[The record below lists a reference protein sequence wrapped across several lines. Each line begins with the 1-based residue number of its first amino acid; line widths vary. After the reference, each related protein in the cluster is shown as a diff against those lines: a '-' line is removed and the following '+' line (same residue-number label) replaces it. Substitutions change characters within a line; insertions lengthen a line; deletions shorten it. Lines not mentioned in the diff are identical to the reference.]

1 MDEHPAHCQQH
12 QQSPSSHFSPP
23 NNNNNDMTTNLQQ
36 GILFAAIV
44 LLLTQWFISGLELDA
59 MRGWTATEMAQGIA
73 MRQWNQYSYILAE
86 YPIQTKAFTSA
97 TVYTIGDVLAQ
108 QTGGVAT
115 WEELDWMRTLRSMLA
130 GLIGHGPMSHVW
142 YNVSEHLFDH
152 VLHWTEWWSVFPKVV
167 LDQAFW
173 SPIWNNS
180 YIILLGLMKRD
191 SASIILGDMKRT
203 TIPLVLSGLKL
214 WPLAHVVTYGVI
226 PVENRLLWVDTVEI
240 LWVTILSKQ
249 AAGGPDEAGEEQM
262 IKNDNAIINS
272 PTSTTTTTPTP
283 PTSKT

>member
-1 MDEHPAHCQQH
+1 MSDSSIDMDEHQHHHQQH
-12 QQSPSSHFSPP
+12 QQQPSPQFSPP
-23 NNNNNDMTTNLQQ
+23 NNDMNEILKQ
-36 GILFAAIV
+36 GILGAFIAV
-44 LLLTQWFISGLELDA
+44 LLTQWAISGLELDA

-73 MRQWNQYSYILAE
+73 MRQWHQYSYILAE
-86 YPIQTKAFTSA
+86 YPIQTKALTSA

-108 QTGGVAT
+108 QSAGAT
-115 WEELDWMRTLRSMLA
+115 WVELDRMRTLRSMLA

-142 YNVSEHLFDH
+142 YNVSEHLFDN
-152 VLHWTEWWSVFPKVV
+152 VLHWTAWWSVIPKVV

-191 SASIILGDMKRT
+191 SASTIWSDVQRT

-214 WPLAHVVTYGVI
+214 WPMAHVVTYGLI

-240 LWVTILSKQ
+240 LWVTILATQ
-249 AAGGPDEAGEEQM
+249 AAGGAEAGEGEM
-262 IKNDNAIINS
+262 SEDNAIINIAA
-272 PTSTTTTTPTP
+272 TATTTPI
-283 PTSKT
+283 PTTKT